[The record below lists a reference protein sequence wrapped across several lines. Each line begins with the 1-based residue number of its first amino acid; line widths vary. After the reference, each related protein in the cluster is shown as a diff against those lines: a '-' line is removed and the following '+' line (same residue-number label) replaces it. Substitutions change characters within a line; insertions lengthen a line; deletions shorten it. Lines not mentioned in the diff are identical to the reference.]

1 MTDQEKLQNH
11 IDCLKIYA
19 DTLNRYTDEL
29 LSAHK
34 NLSSDPTKL
43 CQRLDLYMD
52 GIRYNTKK
60 LDECYK
66 KTCDM
71 VGYYPEYE

>member
-11 IDCLKIYA
+11 IDCIELYA
-19 DTLNRYTDEL
+19 DTLSKYLDEL
-29 LSAHK
+29 RSAHK
-34 NLSSDPTKL
+34 ALNGDPDKL
-43 CQRLDLYMD
+43 CKRLDLYMD